1 MPEPSTDRVLTVHGH
16 GRAAQPA
23 DGAEVILGVDLVR
36 PTAGEARDAAAE
48 AMRAAIEAV
57 ERAGIDRS
65 DIRTRGLSLGP
76 EIEYRPDG
84 TQRRVGFRLADRITV
99 RLADPGRV
107 AAVVDA
113 AIAAGA
119 TALDGVSFRAVDDS
133 GARRAALAAAVAD
146 ARSAAE
152 ELAAAAGVT
161 LAAVRSMRE
170 GAGRGEVPTRAK
182 LATME
187 SSAADTPILAG
198 TTDVEADVEVTWDV
212 TPAGDAGSAA

>member
-1 MPEPSTDRVLTVHGH
+1 MSEPPTDRVLTVHGH
-16 GRAAQPA
+16 GRAAQRA

-36 PTAGEARDAAAE
+36 PTAGEARDAAAD

-65 DIRTRGLSLGP
+65 DIRTSGLSLGP

-84 TQRRVGFRLADRITV
+84 TNGRVGFRLANRITV
-99 RLADPGRV
+99 RLADPALV

-119 TALDGVSFRAVDDS
+119 TTLDGVSFRAVEDS

-152 ELAAAAGVT
+152 ELAAAAGLT
-161 LAAVRSMRE
+161 LGAVRSVRE
-170 GAGRGEVPTRAK
+170 GAGRGGPAPRAK
-182 LATME
+182 LAMME
-187 SSAADTPILAG
+187 SSAADTPVLAG
-198 TTDVEADVEVTWDV
+198 TSDLEADVEVTWDV
-212 TPAGDAGSAA
+212 APAPGAGSGA